1 MAEMVLPGVYIEV
14 RPEGLIVPGRVS
26 VGTIGVVGTANRG
39 PLRHPVFL
47 GSLAAA
53 REQFGRPDAWGDGT
67 GDKLSLVRSLELAYG
82 HGANTVVAVRV
93 GERDNNGA
101 DVAVP
106 AARTL
111 TSASGDCV
119 HLAAATPGTWGD
131 DLQVNVW
138 NAQESPFIEGEP
150 HQGDEGPPLTL
161 LRTPVV
167 KSARTRME
175 LFTDA
180 TGVTTTLGVLYED
193 DAAAPAANQVKID
206 RATGELEFGTAPAAA
221 DVLTASYMVD
231 RASAVKVTVRYVL
244 GTTIAA
250 EEVYT
255 VVDGNDL
262 VADVA
267 RRPSALVTA
276 EALANSAEKPVN
288 GATKDAFAA
297 FAPGNDGAGAGE
309 AEYREGFEVL
319 LNEDAH
325 VMLAAGLAD
334 DFGNDL
340 DAHCQAASTDVV
352 KRDRIGVVGCAAGAS
367 LDTIRGHTLNSD
379 RIVFVAPGIRF
390 GDDVLPG
397 AYAAA
402 AVAGL
407 LAGLPAHVS
416 ATNKT
421 LRVDGLEQRFD
432 SASLIQL
439 LSSRVLALEQRQGF
453 RVVRGITTSTNTAF
467 QQITTR
473 RIVDYAKYGVRS
485 SAEPYIG
492 LLNNERVRAALRV
505 TVNAFLGGMV
515 DDEML
520 VSYELTVGATRDEE
534 RQGIARVTIVLR
546 PTFSIDFIKVTM
558 FLE

>member
-1 MAEMVLPGVYIEV
+1 VYIEV

-26 VGTIGVVGTANRG
+26 VGTIGVVGTADRG
-39 PLRHPVFL
+39 PLRRPVFL

-53 REQFGRPDAWGDGT
+53 REQFGRPDAWGSG
-67 GDKLSLVRSLELAYG
+67 GSDKLSLVRALELAYG

-93 GERDNNGA
+93 GQRDDQGN
-101 DVAVP
+101 DVAV
-106 AARTL
+106 AARRML
-111 TSASGDCV
+111 TSASGNCV
-119 HLAAATPGTWGD
+119 DLAAATPGTWGD
-131 DLQVNVW
+131 DLRVNVW
-138 NAQESPFIEGEP
+138 TAEEDPFVEDESHLGAETP
-150 HQGDEGPPLTL
+150 QVTL
-161 LRTPVV
+161 RRTPVV
-167 KSARTRME
+167 KSARTRMQLLVE
-175 LFTDA
+175 A
-180 TGVTTTLGVLYED
+180 TGVLTTLEVIYSDDPGVTT
-193 DAAAPAANQVKID
+193 PGTKQVMIERTSGKL
-206 RATGELEFGTAPAAA
+206 TFGTEPADA
-221 DVLTASYMVD
+221 DKLIASYVVSHT
-231 RASAVKVTVRYVL
+231 SAVKVTVQHVL
-244 GTTIAA
+244 GTTVAA

-255 VVDGNDL
+255 VVDGDDL
-262 VADVA
+262 AADVT
-267 RRPSALVTA
+267 RRPSALVQATA
-276 EALANSAEKPVN
+276 VPANADEKPS
-288 GATKDAFAA
+288 ASPAQDAFAA
-297 FAPGNDGAGAGE
+297 FVGGNDGPDAANP
-309 AEYREGFEVL
+309 EYSEGFEVL

-325 VMLAAGLAD
+325 IMLAAGRSD
-334 DFGNDL
+334 DFGDDL

-352 KRDRIGVVGCAAGAS
+352 KRDRIGVVGSAPGAD

-379 RIVFVAPGIRF
+379 RIVFVAPGIKV
-390 GDDVLPG
+390 GEDELPG

-407 LAGLPAHVS
+407 LAGLSAHVS
-416 ATNKT
+416 PTNKT
-421 LRVDGLEQRFD
+421 LRVDGLQQRFD

-439 LSSRVLALEQRQGF
+439 LNSRVLALEQRQGF
-453 RVVRGITTSTNTAF
+453 RIVRGITTSTNTAW

-485 SAEPYIG
+485 ASEPYIG
-492 LLNNERVRAALRV
+492 LLNNERVRAALHV